1 MNKKM
6 VFVGPAGAGK
16 TTLRKIF
23 FEYEIAE
30 HLLDTPLDPTYGVE
44 SIVLRLGQNI
54 GVFDLAGQENEKWL
68 NGEDK
73 EIFLDATII
82 IIVIEATSPILD
94 IESFVKKVIQVR
106 DETCHDALIYLL
118 VHKIDLVTDD
128 DLDNVKN
135 LIINRL
141 GKEPRM
147 KIEFTSIDK
156 KYFVKTLG
164 IFKDIIKLSLDE
176 EIILEQI
183 DHEAMKIMLD
193 ILRLIKQK
201 TSLLPVQIKETLN
214 LTDSQTASALTFLES
229 KNLIGRETSGDK
241 NAIILDPALNPDFIE
256 EIISNPQG
264 EIAIIEDQY
273 LQQAQ
278 PQEASIPPVLG
289 FVMANKDGIA
299 FLIVEVN
306 DGAFEQ
312 FLGVKSKN
320 DIQLVAPF
328 VSALSHFS
336 KELNVINMADFR
348 VRGQNLSL
356 SVVGVKDFQITLFIN
371 KDISFDKIKAKIT
384 GFFTNLI
391 MNNKTRLGLDGRTGA
406 RGSFSDLEMFAQQW
420 LAGLNKTYMDMVAG
434 MKIFDAN
441 DARSLYNR
449 LEDISLKIG
458 NNIKAQEK
466 LRMVKTRL
474 VNAIMEKNI
483 SEIKEIVETT
493 KQFETMLKKNVM

>member
-1 MNKKM
+1 M
-6 VFVGPAGAGK
+6 VFIGPAGAGK

-73 EIFLDATII
+73 DIFLDATIV

-94 IESFVKKVIQVR
+94 IESFVTKVIQVR

-118 VHKIDLVTDD
+118 VHKIDLVADD

-147 KIEFTSIDK
+147 KIEFTSINK
-156 KYFVKTLG
+156 RYFVKTLG

-183 DHEAMKIMLD
+183 DHEAIKIMLD
-193 ILRLIKQK
+193 ILRLIKQNA
-201 TSLLPVQIKETLN
+201 SLLPTQIKETLN
-214 LTDSQTASALTFLES
+214 LTDSQIASALTFLES
-229 KNLIGRETSGDK
+229 KNLIRREASGEK
-241 NAIILDPALNPDFIE
+241 NAIVLAPDLNPEFIE
-256 EIISNPQG
+256 EIVSNPQ
-264 EIAIIEDQY
+264 EEMEMIEDQY
-273 LQQAQ
+273 LQQEQ
-278 PQEASIPPVLG
+278 PRQENVPPVLG

-299 FLIVEVN
+299 FLIVEVY

-312 FLGVKSKN
+312 FLGIKSK
-320 DIQLVAPF
+320 DDVHLVAPF

-348 VRGQNLSL
+348 VRGRNLSL
-356 SVVGVKDFQITLFIN
+356 SVIGVKDFQITLFIN

-384 GFFTNLI
+384 GFFTNLV
-391 MNNKTRLGLDGRTGA
+391 MNNKSRLILDGRTGA
-406 RGSFSDLEMFAQQW
+406 RGSYNDLELLAQQW
-420 LAGLNKTYMDMVAG
+420 LAGLNKTYTDMVAS

-449 LEDISLKIG
+449 LEEISIKIG
-458 NNIKAQEK
+458 NNIKTQEK

-483 SEIKEIVETT
+483 GEIKEIVETT
-493 KQFETMLKKNVM
+493 KQFESMIKKNVM